1 MLYSYS
7 SFIFKLLNI
16 STFVENNINTM
27 KKLDWF
33 ILVILLISPILI
45 NYIVLG
51 VSVGATINGSID
63 GWLGYYGTLIGSIIT
78 MFVLYRTRAWNKD
91 DNEDTRKT
99 QNNILKYQVK
109 QVWLEGLRKQLDANY
124 RVLNFQETMIAA
136 NNIAN
141 GDCLK
146 AMGYLMNLNKDIE
159 MQGYSFDL
167 YLSGDNL
174 NENEIEYISCYQHV
188 LKQYG
193 EYVNDL
199 ILIPKHFF
207 VPDIIEKRKPL
218 AQTARRAG
226 WVGCNIVID
235 KIPEQGRIS
244 IISSG
249 NITNINSILN
259 KVNQSN
265 KLETKNMN
273 SRGWIMDVL
282 NCVNKISTQLFTL
295 EDMYVFECEL
305 QSKHPE
311 NYNVKPKIRQ
321 QLQLLRDKGFI
332 EFLGNG
338 KYRKLT

>member
-1 MLYSYS
+1 
-7 SFIFKLLNI
+7 
-16 STFVENNINTM
+16 M

-78 MFVLYRTRAWNKD
+78 MFVLYRTRVWNKD

-199 ILIPKHFF
+199 ILICGIKIRISQG
-207 VPDIIEKRKPL
+207 DN
-218 AQTARRAG
+218 
-226 WVGCNIVID
+226 NIVSYIND
-235 KIPEQGRIS
+235 SIAYYNELQKINLDVFPSNFIKDLEIKLNSNCTFQELENICASRIMDIGFIHS
-244 IISSG
+244 EKS
-249 NITNINSILN
+249 NLQKAT
-259 KVNQSN
+259 N
-265 KLETKNMN
+265 KLLKFEENE
-273 SRGWIMDVL
+273 IQ
-282 NCVNKISTQLFTL
+282 KILVQ
-295 EDMYVFECEL
+295 
-305 QSKHPE
+305 
-311 NYNVKPKIRQ
+311 
-321 QLQLLRDKGFI
+321 
-332 EFLGNG
+332 
-338 KYRKLT
+338 

>member
-1 MLYSYS
+1 M
-7 SFIFKLLNI
+7 
-16 STFVENNINTM
+16 
-27 KKLDWF
+27 
-33 ILVILLISPILI
+33 VILLISPILI

-174 NENEIEYISCYQHV
+174 NENETEYISCYQHV

-199 ILIPKHFF
+199 ILICGIKIRISQG
-207 VPDIIEKRKPL
+207 DN
-218 AQTARRAG
+218 
-226 WVGCNIVID
+226 NIVSYIND
-235 KIPEQGRIS
+235 SIAYYNELQKINLDVFPGNFIKDLEIKLNSNCTFQELENICASRIMDIGFIHS
-244 IISSG
+244 EKS
-249 NITNINSILN
+249 NLQKAT
-259 KVNQSN
+259 N
-265 KLETKNMN
+265 KLLKFEENE
-273 SRGWIMDVL
+273 IQ
-282 NCVNKISTQLFTL
+282 KILVQ
-295 EDMYVFECEL
+295 
-305 QSKHPE
+305 
-311 NYNVKPKIRQ
+311 
-321 QLQLLRDKGFI
+321 
-332 EFLGNG
+332 
-338 KYRKLT
+338 

>member
-1 MLYSYS
+1 
-7 SFIFKLLNI
+7 
-16 STFVENNINTM
+16 M

-199 ILIPKHFF
+199 ILICGIKIRISQG
-207 VPDIIEKRKPL
+207 DN
-218 AQTARRAG
+218 
-226 WVGCNIVID
+226 NIVSYIND
-235 KIPEQGRIS
+235 SIAYYNELQKINPDVFPGNFIKDLEIKLNSNCTFQELENICASRIMDIGFIHS
-244 IISSG
+244 EKS
-249 NITNINSILN
+249 NLQKAT
-259 KVNQSN
+259 N
-265 KLETKNMN
+265 KLLKFEENE
-273 SRGWIMDVL
+273 IQ
-282 NCVNKISTQLFTL
+282 KILVQ
-295 EDMYVFECEL
+295 
-305 QSKHPE
+305 
-311 NYNVKPKIRQ
+311 
-321 QLQLLRDKGFI
+321 
-332 EFLGNG
+332 
-338 KYRKLT
+338 

>member
-1 MLYSYS
+1 M
-7 SFIFKLLNI
+7 
-16 STFVENNINTM
+16 ENNINTM

-124 RVLNFQETMIAA
+124 RVLNFQETIIVAY
-136 NNIAN
+136 NIAN

-146 AMGYLMNLNKDIE
+146 AMDYLMNLNKDIE
-159 MQGYSFDL
+159 MQDYSFDL

-199 ILIPKHFF
+199 ILICGIKIRISQG
-207 VPDIIEKRKPL
+207 DN
-218 AQTARRAG
+218 
-226 WVGCNIVID
+226 NIVSYIND
-235 KIPEQGRIS
+235 SIAYYNELQKINLDVSPGNFIKYLEIKLNSNFTFQELENICASRIMDIGFIHS
-244 IISSG
+244 EKS
-249 NITNINSILN
+249 NLQKAT
-259 KVNQSN
+259 N
-265 KLETKNMN
+265 KLLKFEENE
-273 SRGWIMDVL
+273 IQ
-282 NCVNKISTQLFTL
+282 KILVQ
-295 EDMYVFECEL
+295 
-305 QSKHPE
+305 
-311 NYNVKPKIRQ
+311 
-321 QLQLLRDKGFI
+321 
-332 EFLGNG
+332 
-338 KYRKLT
+338 

>member
-1 MLYSYS
+1 
-7 SFIFKLLNI
+7 
-16 STFVENNINTM
+16 M

-199 ILIPKHFF
+199 ILICGIKIRISQG
-207 VPDIIEKRKPL
+207 DN
-218 AQTARRAG
+218 
-226 WVGCNIVID
+226 NIVSYIKD
-235 KIPEQGRIS
+235 SIAYYNELQKINLDVFPGNFIKDLEIKLNSNCTFQELENICASRIMDIGFIHS
-244 IISSG
+244 EKS
-249 NITNINSILN
+249 NLQKAT
-259 KVNQSN
+259 N
-265 KLETKNMN
+265 KLLKFEENE
-273 SRGWIMDVL
+273 IQ
-282 NCVNKISTQLFTL
+282 KILVQ
-295 EDMYVFECEL
+295 
-305 QSKHPE
+305 
-311 NYNVKPKIRQ
+311 
-321 QLQLLRDKGFI
+321 
-332 EFLGNG
+332 
-338 KYRKLT
+338 

>member
-1 MLYSYS
+1 
-7 SFIFKLLNI
+7 
-16 STFVENNINTM
+16 M

-146 AMGYLMNLNKDIE
+146 ALGYLMNLNKDIE

-199 ILIPKHFF
+199 ILICG
-207 VPDIIEKRKPL
+207 I
-218 AQTARRAG
+218 
-226 WVGCNIVID
+226 
-235 KIPEQGRIS
+235 KIRIS
-244 IISSG
+244 QGDNNIISYINDSIAYYNELQKINLDVFPG
-249 NITNINSILN
+249 NFIKDLEIKLNSNCTFQELENICASRIMDIGFIHSEKSNLQ
-259 KVNQSN
+259 KATN
-265 KLETKNMN
+265 KLLKFEENE
-273 SRGWIMDVL
+273 IQ
-282 NCVNKISTQLFTL
+282 KILVQ
-295 EDMYVFECEL
+295 
-305 QSKHPE
+305 
-311 NYNVKPKIRQ
+311 
-321 QLQLLRDKGFI
+321 
-332 EFLGNG
+332 
-338 KYRKLT
+338 

>member
-1 MLYSYS
+1 
-7 SFIFKLLNI
+7 
-16 STFVENNINTM
+16 M

-146 AMGYLMNLNKDIE
+146 ALGYLMNLNKDIE

-199 ILIPKHFF
+199 ILICGIKIRISQG
-207 VPDIIEKRKPL
+207 DN
-218 AQTARRAG
+218 
-226 WVGCNIVID
+226 NIVSYIND
-235 KIPEQGRIS
+235 SIAYYNELQKINLDVFPSNFIKDLEIKLNSNCTFQELENICASRIMDIGFIHS
-244 IISSG
+244 EKS
-249 NITNINSILN
+249 NLQKAT
-259 KVNQSN
+259 N
-265 KLETKNMN
+265 KLLKFEENE
-273 SRGWIMDVL
+273 IQ
-282 NCVNKISTQLFTL
+282 KILVQ
-295 EDMYVFECEL
+295 
-305 QSKHPE
+305 
-311 NYNVKPKIRQ
+311 
-321 QLQLLRDKGFI
+321 
-332 EFLGNG
+332 
-338 KYRKLT
+338 

>member
-1 MLYSYS
+1 M
-7 SFIFKLLNI
+7 
-16 STFVENNINTM
+16 ENNINTM

-99 QNNILKYQVK
+99 QNSILKYQVK
-109 QVWLEGLRKQLDANY
+109 QVWLEGLRKQLDVNY

-167 YLSGDNL
+167 YLSSDNL

-199 ILIPKHFF
+199 ILICGIKIRISQG
-207 VPDIIEKRKPL
+207 DN
-218 AQTARRAG
+218 
-226 WVGCNIVID
+226 NIVSYIND
-235 KIPEQGRIS
+235 SIAYYNELQRINLDVFP
-244 IISSG
+244 G
-249 NITNINSILN
+249 NFIKDLEIKLNSNCTFQELENICASRIMDIGFIHSEKSNLQ
-259 KVNQSN
+259 KATN
-265 KLETKNMN
+265 KLLKFEENE
-273 SRGWIMDVL
+273 IQ
-282 NCVNKISTQLFTL
+282 KILVQ
-295 EDMYVFECEL
+295 
-305 QSKHPE
+305 
-311 NYNVKPKIRQ
+311 
-321 QLQLLRDKGFI
+321 
-332 EFLGNG
+332 
-338 KYRKLT
+338 

>member
-1 MLYSYS
+1 
-7 SFIFKLLNI
+7 
-16 STFVENNINTM
+16 M

-199 ILIPKHFF
+199 ILICGIKIRISQG
-207 VPDIIEKRKPL
+207 DN
-218 AQTARRAG
+218 
-226 WVGCNIVID
+226 NIVSYIND
-235 KIPEQGRIS
+235 SIAYYNELQKINLNVFPGNFIKDLEIKLNSNCTFQELENICASRIMDIGFIHS
-244 IISSG
+244 EKS
-249 NITNINSILN
+249 NLQKAT
-259 KVNQSN
+259 N
-265 KLETKNMN
+265 KLLKFEENE
-273 SRGWIMDVL
+273 IQ
-282 NCVNKISTQLFTL
+282 KILVQ
-295 EDMYVFECEL
+295 
-305 QSKHPE
+305 
-311 NYNVKPKIRQ
+311 
-321 QLQLLRDKGFI
+321 
-332 EFLGNG
+332 
-338 KYRKLT
+338 

>member
-1 MLYSYS
+1 
-7 SFIFKLLNI
+7 
-16 STFVENNINTM
+16 M

-124 RVLNFQETMIAA
+124 RVLNFQETIIAA

-199 ILIPKHFF
+199 ILICGIKIRISQG
-207 VPDIIEKRKPL
+207 DN
-218 AQTARRAG
+218 
-226 WVGCNIVID
+226 NIVSYIND
-235 KIPEQGRIS
+235 SIAYYNELQKINLDVSPGNFIKDLEIKLNSNCTFQELENICASRIMDIGFIHS
-244 IISSG
+244 EKS
-249 NITNINSILN
+249 NLQKAT
-259 KVNQSN
+259 N
-265 KLETKNMN
+265 KLLKFEENE
-273 SRGWIMDVL
+273 IQ
-282 NCVNKISTQLFTL
+282 KILVQ
-295 EDMYVFECEL
+295 
-305 QSKHPE
+305 
-311 NYNVKPKIRQ
+311 
-321 QLQLLRDKGFI
+321 
-332 EFLGNG
+332 
-338 KYRKLT
+338 

>member
-1 MLYSYS
+1 
-7 SFIFKLLNI
+7 
-16 STFVENNINTM
+16 M

-199 ILIPKHFF
+199 ILICGIKIRISQG
-207 VPDIIEKRKPL
+207 DN
-218 AQTARRAG
+218 
-226 WVGCNIVID
+226 NIVSYIND
-235 KIPEQGRIS
+235 SIAYYNELQKINLDVFPSNFIKDLDIKLNSNCTFQELENICASRIMDIGFIHS
-244 IISSG
+244 EKS
-249 NITNINSILN
+249 NLQKAT
-259 KVNQSN
+259 N
-265 KLETKNMN
+265 KLLKFEENE
-273 SRGWIMDVL
+273 IQ
-282 NCVNKISTQLFTL
+282 KILVQ
-295 EDMYVFECEL
+295 
-305 QSKHPE
+305 
-311 NYNVKPKIRQ
+311 
-321 QLQLLRDKGFI
+321 
-332 EFLGNG
+332 
-338 KYRKLT
+338 

>member
-1 MLYSYS
+1 
-7 SFIFKLLNI
+7 
-16 STFVENNINTM
+16 M

-141 GDCLK
+141 GDCHK

-199 ILIPKHFF
+199 ILICGIKIRISQG
-207 VPDIIEKRKPL
+207 DN
-218 AQTARRAG
+218 
-226 WVGCNIVID
+226 NIVSYIND
-235 KIPEQGRIS
+235 SIAYYNELQKINLDVFPGNFIKDLEIKLNSNCTFQELENICASRIMDIGFIHS
-244 IISSG
+244 EKS
-249 NITNINSILN
+249 NLQKAT
-259 KVNQSN
+259 N
-265 KLETKNMN
+265 KLLKFEENE
-273 SRGWIMDVL
+273 IQ
-282 NCVNKISTQLFTL
+282 KILVQ
-295 EDMYVFECEL
+295 
-305 QSKHPE
+305 
-311 NYNVKPKIRQ
+311 
-321 QLQLLRDKGFI
+321 
-332 EFLGNG
+332 
-338 KYRKLT
+338 

>member
-1 MLYSYS
+1 
-7 SFIFKLLNI
+7 
-16 STFVENNINTM
+16 M

-146 AMGYLMNLNKDIE
+146 AMDYLMNLNKDIE
-159 MQGYSFDL
+159 MQDYSFDL

-174 NENEIEYISCYQHV
+174 NENEKEYISCYQHV

-199 ILIPKHFF
+199 ILICGIKIRISQG
-207 VPDIIEKRKPL
+207 DN
-218 AQTARRAG
+218 
-226 WVGCNIVID
+226 NIVSYIND
-235 KIPEQGRIS
+235 SIAYYNELQKINLDVFPGNFIKDLEIKLNSNCTSQELENICASRIMDIGFIHS
-244 IISSG
+244 EKS
-249 NITNINSILN
+249 NLQKAT
-259 KVNQSN
+259 N
-265 KLETKNMN
+265 KLLKFEENE
-273 SRGWIMDVL
+273 IQ
-282 NCVNKISTQLFTL
+282 KILVQ
-295 EDMYVFECEL
+295 
-305 QSKHPE
+305 
-311 NYNVKPKIRQ
+311 
-321 QLQLLRDKGFI
+321 
-332 EFLGNG
+332 
-338 KYRKLT
+338 

>member
-1 MLYSYS
+1 
-7 SFIFKLLNI
+7 
-16 STFVENNINTM
+16 M

-199 ILIPKHFF
+199 ILICG
-207 VPDIIEKRKPL
+207 I
-218 AQTARRAG
+218 
-226 WVGCNIVID
+226 
-235 KIPEQGRIS
+235 KIRIS
-244 IISSG
+244 QGDNNIISYINDSIAYYNELQKINLDVFPG
-249 NITNINSILN
+249 NFIKDLEIKLNSNCTFQELENICASRIMDIGFIHSEKSNLQ
-259 KVNQSN
+259 KATN
-265 KLETKNMN
+265 KLLKFEENE
-273 SRGWIMDVL
+273 IQ
-282 NCVNKISTQLFTL
+282 KILVQ
-295 EDMYVFECEL
+295 
-305 QSKHPE
+305 
-311 NYNVKPKIRQ
+311 
-321 QLQLLRDKGFI
+321 
-332 EFLGNG
+332 
-338 KYRKLT
+338 

>member
-1 MLYSYS
+1 
-7 SFIFKLLNI
+7 
-16 STFVENNINTM
+16 M

-51 VSVGATINGSID
+51 VSIGATINGSID

-109 QVWLEGLRKQLDANY
+109 RVWLEGLRKQLDANY

-146 AMGYLMNLNKDIE
+146 ALGYLMNLNKDIE

-199 ILIPKHFF
+199 ILICG
-207 VPDIIEKRKPL
+207 I
-218 AQTARRAG
+218 
-226 WVGCNIVID
+226 
-235 KIPEQGRIS
+235 KIRIS
-244 IISSG
+244 QGDNNIISYINDSIAYYNELQKINLDVFPG
-249 NITNINSILN
+249 NFIKDLEIKLNSNCTFQELENMCASRIMDIGFIHSEKSNLQ
-259 KVNQSN
+259 KTTN
-265 KLETKNMN
+265 KLLKFEENE
-273 SRGWIMDVL
+273 IQ
-282 NCVNKISTQLFTL
+282 KILVQ
-295 EDMYVFECEL
+295 
-305 QSKHPE
+305 
-311 NYNVKPKIRQ
+311 
-321 QLQLLRDKGFI
+321 
-332 EFLGNG
+332 
-338 KYRKLT
+338 

>member
-1 MLYSYS
+1 
-7 SFIFKLLNI
+7 
-16 STFVENNINTM
+16 M

-99 QNNILKYQVK
+99 QDNILKYQVK

-199 ILIPKHFF
+199 ILICGIKIRISQG
-207 VPDIIEKRKPL
+207 DN
-218 AQTARRAG
+218 
-226 WVGCNIVID
+226 NIVSYIND
-235 KIPEQGRIS
+235 SIAYYNELQKINLDVFPSNFIKDLEIKLNSNCTFQELENMCASRIMDIGFIHS
-244 IISSG
+244 EKS
-249 NITNINSILN
+249 NLQKAT
-259 KVNQSN
+259 N
-265 KLETKNMN
+265 KLLKFEENE
-273 SRGWIMDVL
+273 IQ
-282 NCVNKISTQLFTL
+282 KILVQ
-295 EDMYVFECEL
+295 
-305 QSKHPE
+305 
-311 NYNVKPKIRQ
+311 
-321 QLQLLRDKGFI
+321 
-332 EFLGNG
+332 
-338 KYRKLT
+338 

>member
-1 MLYSYS
+1 
-7 SFIFKLLNI
+7 
-16 STFVENNINTM
+16 M

-63 GWLGYYGTLIGSIIT
+63 GWLGYYGILIGSIIT

-199 ILIPKHFF
+199 ILICGIKIRISQG
-207 VPDIIEKRKPL
+207 DN
-218 AQTARRAG
+218 
-226 WVGCNIVID
+226 NIVSYIND
-235 KIPEQGRIS
+235 SIAYYNELQKINLDVFPSNFIKDLEIKLNSNCTFQELENICASRIMDIGFIHS
-244 IISSG
+244 EKS
-249 NITNINSILN
+249 NLQKAT
-259 KVNQSN
+259 N
-265 KLETKNMN
+265 KLLKFEENE
-273 SRGWIMDVL
+273 IQ
-282 NCVNKISTQLFTL
+282 KILVQ
-295 EDMYVFECEL
+295 
-305 QSKHPE
+305 
-311 NYNVKPKIRQ
+311 
-321 QLQLLRDKGFI
+321 
-332 EFLGNG
+332 
-338 KYRKLT
+338 

>member
-1 MLYSYS
+1 M
-7 SFIFKLLNI
+7 
-16 STFVENNINTM
+16 ENNINTM

-124 RVLNFQETMIAA
+124 RVLNFQETIIAA

-159 MQGYSFDL
+159 MQDYSFDL

-199 ILIPKHFF
+199 ILICG
-207 VPDIIEKRKPL
+207 I
-218 AQTARRAG
+218 
-226 WVGCNIVID
+226 
-235 KIPEQGRIS
+235 KIRIS
-244 IISSG
+244 QGDNNIISYINDSIAYYNELQKINLDVFPG
-249 NITNINSILN
+249 NFIKDLEIKLNSNCTFQELENICASRIMDIGFIHSEKSNLQ
-259 KVNQSN
+259 KATN
-265 KLETKNMN
+265 KLLKFEENE
-273 SRGWIMDVL
+273 IQ
-282 NCVNKISTQLFTL
+282 KILVQ
-295 EDMYVFECEL
+295 
-305 QSKHPE
+305 
-311 NYNVKPKIRQ
+311 
-321 QLQLLRDKGFI
+321 
-332 EFLGNG
+332 
-338 KYRKLT
+338 

>member
-1 MLYSYS
+1 
-7 SFIFKLLNI
+7 
-16 STFVENNINTM
+16 M

-91 DNEDTRKT
+91 DNNDTRKT

-146 AMGYLMNLNKDIE
+146 AMDYLMNLNKDIE
-159 MQGYSFDL
+159 MQDYSFDL

-199 ILIPKHFF
+199 ILICGIKIRISQG
-207 VPDIIEKRKPL
+207 DN
-218 AQTARRAG
+218 
-226 WVGCNIVID
+226 NIVSYIND
-235 KIPEQGRIS
+235 SIAYYNELQKISLDVFPSNFIKDLEIKLNSNCTFQELENICASRIMDIGFIHS
-244 IISSG
+244 EKS
-249 NITNINSILN
+249 NLQKAT
-259 KVNQSN
+259 N
-265 KLETKNMN
+265 KLLKFEENE
-273 SRGWIMDVL
+273 IQ
-282 NCVNKISTQLFTL
+282 KILVQ
-295 EDMYVFECEL
+295 
-305 QSKHPE
+305 
-311 NYNVKPKIRQ
+311 
-321 QLQLLRDKGFI
+321 
-332 EFLGNG
+332 
-338 KYRKLT
+338 

>member
-1 MLYSYS
+1 MR
-7 SFIFKLLNI
+7 
-16 STFVENNINTM
+16 
-27 KKLDWF
+27 KLDWF

-199 ILIPKHFF
+199 ILICGIKIRISQG
-207 VPDIIEKRKPL
+207 DN
-218 AQTARRAG
+218 
-226 WVGCNIVID
+226 NIVSYIND
-235 KIPEQGRIS
+235 SIAYYNELQKINLDVFPGNFIKDLEIKLNSNCTFQELENICASRIMDIGFIHS
-244 IISSG
+244 EKS
-249 NITNINSILN
+249 NLQKAT
-259 KVNQSN
+259 N
-265 KLETKNMN
+265 KLLKFEENE
-273 SRGWIMDVL
+273 IQ
-282 NCVNKISTQLFTL
+282 KILVQ
-295 EDMYVFECEL
+295 
-305 QSKHPE
+305 
-311 NYNVKPKIRQ
+311 
-321 QLQLLRDKGFI
+321 
-332 EFLGNG
+332 
-338 KYRKLT
+338 

>member
-1 MLYSYS
+1 
-7 SFIFKLLNI
+7 
-16 STFVENNINTM
+16 M

-51 VSVGATINGSID
+51 VSLGATINGSID

-159 MQGYSFDL
+159 MQGCSFDL

-199 ILIPKHFF
+199 ILICGIKIRISQG
-207 VPDIIEKRKPL
+207 DN
-218 AQTARRAG
+218 
-226 WVGCNIVID
+226 NIVSYIND
-235 KIPEQGRIS
+235 SIAYYNELQKINLDVFPSNFIKDLEIKLNSNCTFQELENICASRIMDIGFIHS
-244 IISSG
+244 EKS
-249 NITNINSILN
+249 NLQKAT
-259 KVNQSN
+259 N
-265 KLETKNMN
+265 KLLKFEENE
-273 SRGWIMDVL
+273 IQ
-282 NCVNKISTQLFTL
+282 KILVQ
-295 EDMYVFECEL
+295 
-305 QSKHPE
+305 
-311 NYNVKPKIRQ
+311 
-321 QLQLLRDKGFI
+321 
-332 EFLGNG
+332 
-338 KYRKLT
+338 

>member
-1 MLYSYS
+1 
-7 SFIFKLLNI
+7 
-16 STFVENNINTM
+16 M

-146 AMGYLMNLNKDIE
+146 ALGYLMNLNKDIE

-199 ILIPKHFF
+199 ILICG
-207 VPDIIEKRKPL
+207 I
-218 AQTARRAG
+218 
-226 WVGCNIVID
+226 
-235 KIPEQGRIS
+235 KIRIS
-244 IISSG
+244 QGDNNIISYINDSIAYYNELQKINLDVIPG
-249 NITNINSILN
+249 NFIKDLEIKLNSNCTFQELENICASRIMDIGFIHSEKSNLQ
-259 KVNQSN
+259 KATN
-265 KLETKNMN
+265 KLLKFEENE
-273 SRGWIMDVL
+273 IQ
-282 NCVNKISTQLFTL
+282 KILVQ
-295 EDMYVFECEL
+295 
-305 QSKHPE
+305 
-311 NYNVKPKIRQ
+311 
-321 QLQLLRDKGFI
+321 
-332 EFLGNG
+332 
-338 KYRKLT
+338 

>member
-1 MLYSYS
+1 
-7 SFIFKLLNI
+7 
-16 STFVENNINTM
+16 M

-51 VSVGATINGSID
+51 VSVGAIINGSID

-141 GDCLK
+141 EDCLK

-199 ILIPKHFF
+199 ILICGIKIRISQGDNNIVSYINDSIAYYNELQKINLDVFPSNFIKDLEIKLNSNCTFQELENICASRIM
-207 VPDIIEKRKPL
+207 DIGFIHSEKRNLQK
-218 AQTARRAG
+218 AT
-226 WVGCNIVID
+226 
-235 KIPEQGRIS
+235 
-244 IISSG
+244 
-249 NITNINSILN
+249 
-259 KVNQSN
+259 N
-265 KLETKNMN
+265 KLLKFEENE
-273 SRGWIMDVL
+273 IQ
-282 NCVNKISTQLFTL
+282 KILVQ
-295 EDMYVFECEL
+295 
-305 QSKHPE
+305 
-311 NYNVKPKIRQ
+311 
-321 QLQLLRDKGFI
+321 
-332 EFLGNG
+332 
-338 KYRKLT
+338 

>member
-1 MLYSYS
+1 
-7 SFIFKLLNI
+7 
-16 STFVENNINTM
+16 M

-51 VSVGATINGSID
+51 VSLGATINGSID

-136 NNIAN
+136 NNIAK

-199 ILIPKHFF
+199 ILICGIKIRISQG
-207 VPDIIEKRKPL
+207 DN
-218 AQTARRAG
+218 
-226 WVGCNIVID
+226 NIVSYIND
-235 KIPEQGRIS
+235 SIAYYNELQKINLDVFPSNFIKDLEIKLNSNCTFQELENICASRIMDIGFIHS
-244 IISSG
+244 EKS
-249 NITNINSILN
+249 NLQKAT
-259 KVNQSN
+259 N
-265 KLETKNMN
+265 KLLKFEENE
-273 SRGWIMDVL
+273 IQ
-282 NCVNKISTQLFTL
+282 KILVQ
-295 EDMYVFECEL
+295 
-305 QSKHPE
+305 
-311 NYNVKPKIRQ
+311 
-321 QLQLLRDKGFI
+321 
-332 EFLGNG
+332 
-338 KYRKLT
+338 

>member
-1 MLYSYS
+1 
-7 SFIFKLLNI
+7 
-16 STFVENNINTM
+16 M

-109 QVWLEGLRKQLDANY
+109 LVWLEGLRKQLDANY

-136 NNIAN
+136 NNIAK

-199 ILIPKHFF
+199 ILICGIKIRISQG
-207 VPDIIEKRKPL
+207 DN
-218 AQTARRAG
+218 
-226 WVGCNIVID
+226 NIVSYIND
-235 KIPEQGRIS
+235 SIAYYNELQKINLDVFPGNFIKDLEIKLNSNCTFQELENICASRIMDIGFIHS
-244 IISSG
+244 EKS
-249 NITNINSILN
+249 NLQKAT
-259 KVNQSN
+259 N
-265 KLETKNMN
+265 KLLKFEENE
-273 SRGWIMDVL
+273 IQ
-282 NCVNKISTQLFTL
+282 KILVQ
-295 EDMYVFECEL
+295 
-305 QSKHPE
+305 
-311 NYNVKPKIRQ
+311 
-321 QLQLLRDKGFI
+321 
-332 EFLGNG
+332 
-338 KYRKLT
+338 

>member
-1 MLYSYS
+1 
-7 SFIFKLLNI
+7 
-16 STFVENNINTM
+16 M

-33 ILVILLISPILI
+33 ILVILLISPTLI

-146 AMGYLMNLNKDIE
+146 ALGYLMNLNKDIE

-199 ILIPKHFF
+199 ILICG
-207 VPDIIEKRKPL
+207 I
-218 AQTARRAG
+218 
-226 WVGCNIVID
+226 
-235 KIPEQGRIS
+235 KIRIS
-244 IISSG
+244 QGDNNIISYINDSIAYYNELQKINLDVIPG
-249 NITNINSILN
+249 NFIKDLEIKLNSNCTFQELENMCASRIMDIGFIHSEKSNLQ
-259 KVNQSN
+259 KTTN
-265 KLETKNMN
+265 KLLKFEENE
-273 SRGWIMDVL
+273 IQ
-282 NCVNKISTQLFTL
+282 KILVQ
-295 EDMYVFECEL
+295 
-305 QSKHPE
+305 
-311 NYNVKPKIRQ
+311 
-321 QLQLLRDKGFI
+321 
-332 EFLGNG
+332 
-338 KYRKLT
+338 

>member
-1 MLYSYS
+1 M
-7 SFIFKLLNI
+7 
-16 STFVENNINTM
+16 ENNINTM

-78 MFVLYRTRAWNKD
+78 MFVLYRTRVWNKD

-174 NENEIEYISCYQHV
+174 NENETEYISCYQHV

-199 ILIPKHFF
+199 ILICGIKIRISQG
-207 VPDIIEKRKPL
+207 DN
-218 AQTARRAG
+218 
-226 WVGCNIVID
+226 NIVSYIND
-235 KIPEQGRIS
+235 SIAYYNELQKINLDVFPGNFIKDLEIKLNSNCTFQELENICASRIMDIGFIHS
-244 IISSG
+244 EKS
-249 NITNINSILN
+249 NLQKAT
-259 KVNQSN
+259 N
-265 KLETKNMN
+265 KLLKFEENE
-273 SRGWIMDVL
+273 IQ
-282 NCVNKISTQLFTL
+282 KILVQ
-295 EDMYVFECEL
+295 
-305 QSKHPE
+305 
-311 NYNVKPKIRQ
+311 
-321 QLQLLRDKGFI
+321 
-332 EFLGNG
+332 
-338 KYRKLT
+338 

>member
-1 MLYSYS
+1 
-7 SFIFKLLNI
+7 
-16 STFVENNINTM
+16 M

-33 ILVILLISPILI
+33 ILVILLISPTLI

-51 VSVGATINGSID
+51 VSIGATINGSID

-199 ILIPKHFF
+199 ILICGIKIRISQG
-207 VPDIIEKRKPL
+207 DN
-218 AQTARRAG
+218 
-226 WVGCNIVID
+226 NIVSYIND
-235 KIPEQGRIS
+235 SIAYYNELQKINLDVFPGNFIKDLEIKLNSNCTFQELENICASRIMDIGFIHS
-244 IISSG
+244 EKS
-249 NITNINSILN
+249 NLQKAT
-259 KVNQSN
+259 N
-265 KLETKNMN
+265 KLLKFEENE
-273 SRGWIMDVL
+273 IQ
-282 NCVNKISTQLFTL
+282 KILVQ
-295 EDMYVFECEL
+295 
-305 QSKHPE
+305 
-311 NYNVKPKIRQ
+311 
-321 QLQLLRDKGFI
+321 
-332 EFLGNG
+332 
-338 KYRKLT
+338 

>member
-1 MLYSYS
+1 MR
-7 SFIFKLLNI
+7 
-16 STFVENNINTM
+16 
-27 KKLDWF
+27 KLDWF

-51 VSVGATINGSID
+51 ISVGATINGSID

-199 ILIPKHFF
+199 ILICGIKIRISQG
-207 VPDIIEKRKPL
+207 DN
-218 AQTARRAG
+218 
-226 WVGCNIVID
+226 NIVSYIND
-235 KIPEQGRIS
+235 SIAYYNELQKINLDVFPSNFIKDLEIKLNSNCTFQELENICASRIMDIGFIHS
-244 IISSG
+244 EKS
-249 NITNINSILN
+249 NLQKAT
-259 KVNQSN
+259 N
-265 KLETKNMN
+265 KLLKFEENE
-273 SRGWIMDVL
+273 IQ
-282 NCVNKISTQLFTL
+282 KILVQ
-295 EDMYVFECEL
+295 
-305 QSKHPE
+305 
-311 NYNVKPKIRQ
+311 
-321 QLQLLRDKGFI
+321 
-332 EFLGNG
+332 
-338 KYRKLT
+338 

>member
-1 MLYSYS
+1 
-7 SFIFKLLNI
+7 
-16 STFVENNINTM
+16 M

-51 VSVGATINGSID
+51 VSLGATINGSID
-63 GWLGYYGTLIGSIIT
+63 GWLGFYGTLIGSIIT
-78 MFVLYRTRAWNKD
+78 MFVLYRTRTWNKD

-199 ILIPKHFF
+199 ILICGIKIRISQG
-207 VPDIIEKRKPL
+207 DN
-218 AQTARRAG
+218 
-226 WVGCNIVID
+226 NIVSYIND
-235 KIPEQGRIS
+235 SIAYYNELQKINLDVFPGNFIKDLEIKLNSNCTFQELENICASRIMDIGFIHS
-244 IISSG
+244 EKS
-249 NITNINSILN
+249 NLQKAT
-259 KVNQSN
+259 N
-265 KLETKNMN
+265 KLLKFEENE
-273 SRGWIMDVL
+273 IQ
-282 NCVNKISTQLFTL
+282 KILVQ
-295 EDMYVFECEL
+295 
-305 QSKHPE
+305 
-311 NYNVKPKIRQ
+311 
-321 QLQLLRDKGFI
+321 
-332 EFLGNG
+332 
-338 KYRKLT
+338 